1 MDVINSRERIII
13 MLTILEYNHMPGSHL
28 QANIKIIWLLYLR
41 HCLIASICLFQVTA
55 DFSHNNNIVYIYIYI
70 FFWILNFSACNLHWG
85 WNLISPQNW
94 NVKLLLSVP
103 FKNTR
108 VADRHEYE
116 MNVKKEQKNQLGAMH
131 WRIIHF
137 SKQWLKQMY
146 DCLLGEFEM
155 WTLNKYFT
163 TVRLG
168 YFTCDNQHLG
178 LGSYW
183 LMKSCH

>member
-1 MDVINSRERIII
+1 M
-13 MLTILEYNHMPGSHL
+13 
-28 QANIKIIWLLYLR
+28 
-41 HCLIASICLFQVTA
+41 
-55 DFSHNNNIVYIYIYI
+55 
-70 FFWILNFSACNLHWG
+70 
-85 WNLISPQNW
+85 
-94 NVKLLLSVP
+94 
-103 FKNTR
+103 
-108 VADRHEYE
+108 ADRHEYE

-131 WRIIHF
+131 WRIINF